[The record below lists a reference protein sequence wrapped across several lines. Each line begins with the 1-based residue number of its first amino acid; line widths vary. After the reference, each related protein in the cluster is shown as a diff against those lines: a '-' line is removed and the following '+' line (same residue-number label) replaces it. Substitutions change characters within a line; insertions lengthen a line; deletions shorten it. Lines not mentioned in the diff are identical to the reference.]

1 MSPRGNGYYESSMP
15 LAADRISRWFRSRRM
30 RRFLSEFPI
39 TPATR
44 ILDVGGNPRI
54 WATLPADVRPKIVFL
69 NMPRAAEADDDR
81 RHLVF
86 GDGCALPFA
95 DHSFDIAFSNS
106 VIEHVGGPDAQARFA
121 REILRVG
128 RAYWVQTPN
137 RRFPVEQHLLTPF
150 LHWLPKG
157 WQRTLV
163 PHVTVWARITPAGAE
178 ERQFYFN
185 HYLNDIRLLTAAE
198 VRQLFPRARLIRER
212 VCGWTKSLIATGASV
227 LD

>member
-1 MSPRGNGYYESSMP
+1 MP

-30 RRFLSEFPI
+30 RRFLAEFRV
-39 TPATR
+39 TSATR

-54 WATLPADVRPKIVFL
+54 WATLAGAVRPQIVFL
-69 NMPRAAEADDDR
+69 NMPRAAETDDDR

-95 DHSFDIAFSNS
+95 DQSFDIAFSNS
-106 VIEHVGGPDAQARFA
+106 VIEHVGGPEAQARFA

-137 RRFPVEQHLLTPF
+137 RWFPVEQHLWTPF
-150 LHWLPKG
+150 LHWLPKS
-157 WQRTLV
+157 WQRALV
-163 PHVTVWARITPAGAE
+163 PRVTVWARITRVGAA
-178 ERQFYFN
+178 EREFYFN
-185 HYLNDIRLLTAAE
+185 HYLNDIRLLTARE
-198 VRQLFPRARLIRER
+198 VAALFPKARLIRER
-212 VCGWTKSLIATGASV
+212 VCGWTKSLIATGSSSI